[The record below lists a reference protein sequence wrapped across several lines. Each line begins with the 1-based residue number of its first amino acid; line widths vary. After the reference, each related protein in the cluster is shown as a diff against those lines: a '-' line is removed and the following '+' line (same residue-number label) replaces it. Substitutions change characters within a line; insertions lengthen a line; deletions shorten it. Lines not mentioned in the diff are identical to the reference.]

1 MARCSIRGAVTE
13 ENLKSVRR
21 VRRSGD
27 CGGGWR
33 VDKKPWWKLRRWW
46 GERIEGFGNRFHP
59 RGKPPSFASYVL
71 FEKRSLFYR
80 EKKSV
85 RPRSLFFS
93 SPLPLSSPPFLLF
106 SSPRVSAVFFSYPLL
121 LSLSLSPSSFSPSS
135 PPLSL
140 SLALST
146 LSLSLSLPPWLRVD
160 EREED
165 SFLCFAGNRFLSY
178 VKLQDGSSTFL
189 PRGSL
194 FLLLPKFIGGN
205 VLFTL

>member
-106 SSPRVSAVFFSYPLL
+106 SSPRVSAVFFSYPFL
-121 LSLSLSPSSFSPSS
+121 LSFSLLRLFLPPLLFFLSRSLSSLFS
-135 PPLSL
+135 LF
-140 SLALST
+140 
-146 LSLSLSLPPWLRVD
+146 LSLPPWLRVD

>member
-1 MARCSIRGAVTE
+1 MGEGGEWIRSRGGSLE
-13 ENLKSVRR
+13 
-21 VRRSGD
+21 
-27 CGGGWR
+27 GGGEREDRRLWQQ
-33 VDKKPWWKLRRWW
+33 VSPPWKAAIFRFVRAFRKTFAFLP
-46 GERIEGFGNRFHP
+46 GEEER
-59 RGKPPSFASYVL
+59 KASLAL
-71 FEKRSLFYR
+71 FL
-80 EKKSV
+80 
-85 RPRSLFFS
+85 L

>member
-1 MARCSIRGAVTE
+1 M
-13 ENLKSVRR
+13 
-21 VRRSGD
+21 
-27 CGGGWR
+27 
-33 VDKKPWWKLRRWW
+33 DKKPWWKLRRWW

-93 SPLPLSSPPFLLF
+93 FPPSPSPPLHSSSFPLRASRPSF
-106 SSPRVSAVFFSYPLL
+106 SRTHSFYP
-121 LSLSLSPSSFSPSS
+121 SLSLLRLFL
-135 PPLSL
+135 PPLLFFLSRSL
-140 SLALST
+140 S
-146 LSLSLSLPPWLRVD
+146 SLFSLFLSLPPWLRVD

>member
-1 MARCSIRGAVTE
+1 M
-13 ENLKSVRR
+13 
-21 VRRSGD
+21 
-27 CGGGWR
+27 
-33 VDKKPWWKLRRWW
+33 DKKPWWKLRRWW

-93 SPLPLSSPPFLLF
+93 SPLL
-106 SSPRVSAVFFSYPLL
+106 PLL
-121 LSLSLSPSSFSPSS
+121 PSIPPLFLSARLGRLFLVPIPSLLLSPSSFSPSS
-135 PPLSL
+135 PLSRSL
-140 SLALST
+140 SPFS

>member
-1 MARCSIRGAVTE
+1 MGEGGEWIRSRGGSLE
-13 ENLKSVRR
+13 
-21 VRRSGD
+21 
-27 CGGGWR
+27 GGGEREDRRLWQQ
-33 VDKKPWWKLRRWW
+33 VSPPWKAAIFRFVRAFRKTFAFLPGEEERKASLALFLLSPPPLLPSIPPLFLSARLRRL
-46 GERIEGFGNRFHP
+46 FLVP
-59 RGKPPSFASYVL
+59 AS
-71 FEKRSLFYR
+71 S
-80 EKKSV
+80 
-85 RPRSLFFS
+85 
-93 SPLPLSSPPFLLF
+93 
-106 SSPRVSAVFFSYPLL
+106 

-135 PPLSL
+135 PLSF
-140 SLALST
+140 SLALFT